1 MNDKQREAIAH
12 IHEWHEIET
21 PLEDY
26 IATALPQ
33 IGWPDSLII
42 KCHDMY
48 IGIEPDGSRHT

>member
-1 MNDKQREAIAH
+1 MNNKQREAIAH
-12 IHEWHEIET
+12 IHAWHDIQT

-26 IATALPQ
+26 IQTALPQ

-42 KCHDMY
+42 KANEMY